1 MASITVLFAAAPVS
15 LTVASSCR
23 ELAAQ
28 LAVELSGAIIKLADW
43 CQLDSDL
50 RSHGVSLSC
59 LSVNTA
65 GHQTGSEHSASR
77 TKRCQFEDN
86 GIKSTEVIY
95 RRSKQDYDARKEE
108 TQQEGTKEA

>member
-1 MASITVLFAAAPVS
+1 MASITVLFAAAPVC
-15 LTVASSCR
+15 LNVASSCH
-23 ELAAQ
+23 ELAAM
-28 LAVELSGAIIKLADW
+28 ELSGAIIKLADW

-59 LSVNTA
+59 LSVSTA
-65 GHQTGSEHSASR
+65 GHQTGTEHSASR

>member
-59 LSVNTA
+59 LSVSTA
-65 GHQTGSEHSASR
+65 GHQTGSEHSR
-77 TKRCQFEDN
+77 TKRCQIEDN